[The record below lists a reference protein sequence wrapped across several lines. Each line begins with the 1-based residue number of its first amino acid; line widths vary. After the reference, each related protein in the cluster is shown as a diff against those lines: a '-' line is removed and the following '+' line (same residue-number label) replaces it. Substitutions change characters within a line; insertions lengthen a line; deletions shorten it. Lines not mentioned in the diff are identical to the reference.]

1 MYKASASLRQSNV
14 LDICRCQ
21 IIETCGHKNHFFF
34 LLQCHFLCCVCFFSR
49 VSCCCYS
56 FTVRLLHLYFPCSFV
71 PDCYEPSSP
80 PTKSFAPQFDD
91 LFLCYRQIHH
101 TLNQHQ
107 YIRQILYVCNEMIL
121 LSGGHCHCH
130 LRFTFALLCALN
142 LSMLFGSIILHIS
155 LQIINFLNL
164 IFFTCSRS
172 K

>member
-1 MYKASASLRQSNV
+1 MERPQMKNAPHFASNRIFEYNFFWVLMSSRANHDLKKNSTAKIKLNPEKNVTECFNPCIKRALHYDKVMFSTYVDARSLKRVATKTIFFSAPVSFFV
-14 LDICRCQ
+14 L
-21 IIETCGHKNHFFF
+21 
-34 LLQCHFLCCVCFFSR
+34 CVFFSR

-107 YIRQILYVCNEMIL
+107 YIR
-121 LSGGHCHCH
+121 
-130 LRFTFALLCALN
+130 
-142 LSMLFGSIILHIS
+142 
-155 LQIINFLNL
+155 
-164 IFFTCSRS
+164 
-172 K
+172 